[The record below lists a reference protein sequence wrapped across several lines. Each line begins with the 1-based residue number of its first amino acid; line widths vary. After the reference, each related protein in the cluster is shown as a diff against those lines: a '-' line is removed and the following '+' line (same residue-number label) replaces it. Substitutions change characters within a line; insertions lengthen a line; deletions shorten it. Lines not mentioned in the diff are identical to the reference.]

1 MMIKKLLI
9 CAIVMNGFVTHVTAG
24 FNLGNWGT
32 FNSSKSE
39 KSSQTA
45 TSVGM
50 SSSMLTGTFSCALT
64 QTNPNCVA
72 TQEYLPG
79 LQSAILQGQLQPSLF
94 CYTLMLSGIDVTD
107 QFQDVYCNNPGALP
121 NGIIAEP
128 IVANSGFINGSQSVT
143 ANAIS
148 NYSYPFV
155 AGNYY
160 AWNVVNGSIL
170 SGQGT
175 GAITVQWSNQC
186 GIVQLV
192 EFVDGICPAPTVCLD
207 VQIIGSNCVYPGCT
221 LAGACNYDPLANSN
235 DGSCLF
241 PNSPCDDFN
250 PNTVAD
256 AYNNNCECLG
266 VNNVVTGC
274 TDPSACNFNPLANL
288 DNGSCTFPGCV
299 DAVACNFNASA
310 GCSDGSCL
318 YLNPGIILGNN
329 NPLVGNSEVYSTTL
343 INGLDYVWSV
353 SGSGNIVAS
362 NNNVITVQWNGT
374 GNYFVELTVINGPC
388 SEVTTFNVNVDCN
401 FPSVSILGDN
411 SVQNGSIVTFSTG
424 IIDGASYD
432 WQLTANPAGEANI
445 ISGIG
450 TNSVQVQFGNNF
462 LGGSLTVTVNADSC
476 SDSFELL
483 VTDIFEINDDSNG
496 WMLYPNPATHEI
508 RLLGMSSAVGLQYRI
523 TDMYGR
529 IIKAGKML
537 NDQIEIEELVSSSY
551 ILEIVANNNVLIRK
565 RFIKK

>member
-1 MMIKKLLI
+1 
-9 CAIVMNGFVTHVTAG
+9 MNGFVSSLTAG

-32 FNSSKSE
+32 FNTSKSV
-39 KSSQTA
+39 KSSQA
-45 TSVGM
+45 AMSVGM
-50 SSSMLTGTFSCALT
+50 SSSMLTGTFSCAVP
-64 QTNPNCVA
+64 QTDPSCVA
-72 TQEYLPG
+72 TQDYLPG
-79 LQSAILQGQLQPSLF
+79 LQTAILQGQLQPSLF
-94 CYTLMLSGIDVTD
+94 CYTLMLSGIDVTA
-107 QFQDVYCNNPGALP
+107 QFQETYCNNPGALP

-128 IVANSGFINGSQSVT
+128 IVANSGSISGSQSVA
-143 ANAIS
+143 ANAII

-155 AGNYY
+155 DGNYY
-160 AWNVVNGSIL
+160 AWNVVNGSII

-175 GAITVQWSNQC
+175 SAITVQWSNQC

-207 VQIIGSNCVYPGCT
+207 VQIIGANCVYPGCT

-241 PNSPCDDFN
+241 PDSPCDDLN

-256 AYNNNCECLG
+256 AYNNNCECIG
-266 VNNVVTGC
+266 VNNVVSGC
-274 TDPSACNFNPLANL
+274 TDPGACNFNPLANS
-288 DNGSCTFPGCV
+288 DNGSCTFPGCIDV
-299 DAVACNFNASA
+299 TACNFNSSA

-318 YLNPGIILGNN
+318 YLSPGTILGNN

-343 INGLDYVWSV
+343 IDGLDYVWAV

-424 IIDGASYD
+424 IIDGATYD
-432 WQLTANPAGEANI
+432 WQLTSNPVGEANI

-450 TNSVQVQFGNNF
+450 TNAVQVQFGNNF
-462 LGGSLTVTVNADSC
+462 LGGSY
-476 SDSFELL
+476 SFQLV

-496 WMLYPNPATHEI
+496 WMLYPNPATNVI
-508 RLLGMSSAVGLQYRI
+508 RILGMGSTVGLEYRI
-523 TDMYGR
+523 TDVSGR
-529 IIKAGKML
+529 IIKASKLL

-551 ILEIVANNNVLIRK
+551 ILEIVANNNVTIRK